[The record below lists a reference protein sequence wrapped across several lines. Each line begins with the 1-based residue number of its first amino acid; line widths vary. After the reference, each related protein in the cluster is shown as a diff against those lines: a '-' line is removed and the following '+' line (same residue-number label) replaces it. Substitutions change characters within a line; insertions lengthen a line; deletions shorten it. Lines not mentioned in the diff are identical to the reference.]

1 MPQDHRSI
9 TEFGLAADA
18 PGVHT
23 AAIQAAIDACAG
35 GTLRFPAGTWR
46 SGSLRLRSH
55 LTIQLDAG
63 AVLQGSAD
71 IADYDKR
78 YWGGGFLIGKD
89 LDGVAITGA
98 GTIDGA
104 DCRDPAGE
112 EGFRGPHC
120 IALTGCRGI
129 RIQGITVIRSAN
141 WAFNCVE
148 CRDAVF
154 EGLRIRGGHDGVDAM
169 WCQGFAFRDCDFRTG
184 DDCIA
189 GSDNRDFSFTGCH
202 FNTSC
207 NAFRFACLG
216 LRVTASR
223 FQGPG
228 EFRHQVTG
236 KNSMLT
242 AFIHFSPPD
251 RRNCQGL
258 QPQSD
263 DWLIEDCV
271 VDGVE
276 QLYEFD
282 HRALW
287 QNGRPVRQVT
297 FREVTARTL
306 REPVFVVGDIR
317 RQFILVLDR
326 VTLELPAGSWFHH
339 PFIDLRSF
347 DAVQLKGVVC
357 IGVDGSHPALSTVD
371 GLRVDVD
378 ALRCETA
385 RQPAGPIARP

>member
-1 MPQDHRSI
+1 MTQPERSI
-9 TEFGLAADA
+9 TEFGVA
-18 PGVHT
+18 PGVLAT
-23 AAIQAAIDACAG
+23 AAIQAAIDTCAG
-35 GTLRFPAGTWR
+35 GTLVFPAGIWR

-55 LTIQLDAG
+55 LTLRLEAG
-63 AVLQGSAD
+63 AVLEGSAD

-78 YWGGGFLIGKD
+78 YWGGGFLIAKD
-89 LDGVAITGA
+89 LEDVAITGE
-98 GTIDGA
+98 GVIDGA

-120 IALTGCRGI
+120 LAFTACRGI
-129 RIQGITVIRSAN
+129 RISGITVQRSAN
-141 WAFNCVE
+141 WAINCVD
-148 CRDAVF
+148 CSDAVF
-154 EGLRIRGGHDGVDAM
+154 DGLRIRGGHDGVDAM
-169 WCQGFAFRDCDFRTG
+169 YCQGFVFRDCDFRTG

-189 GSDNRDFSFTGCH
+189 GSDNRDFAFAGCR

-216 LRVTASR
+216 LRVARCR
-223 FQGPG
+223 FHGPG
-228 EFRHQVTG
+228 EFAHKISGRTG
-236 KNSMLT
+236 MLT

-263 DWLIEDCV
+263 DWLIEDCT

-297 FREVTARTL
+297 FRGVEARTL
-306 REPVFVVGDIR
+306 KEPIFVVGDIR
-317 RQFILVLDR
+317 RQCIVVLER
-326 VTLELPAGSWFHH
+326 VTLAIPAKSWFHH
-339 PFIDLRSF
+339 PFIDMRSF
-347 DAVQLKGVVC
+347 DALKLIDVTCV
-357 IGVDGSHPALSTVD
+357 GVDGSHPAVSTVD
-371 GLRVDVD
+371 GLRVDID
-378 ALRCETA
+378 GLRCGPATA
-385 RQPAGPIARP
+385 